1 MSNNRHLRIAQSIKR
16 ELSQLVQ
23 RDLKDERIS
32 GLFSITDVEVSQDC
46 RSARVYVSIYGNAE
60 DQKNTM
66 EALNDHLSF
75 IRGEICRRL
84 QIRFA
89 PEISFRL
96 DDSLERG
103 SRVSELLSK
112 IATGEEEA

>member
-1 MSNNRHLRIAQSIKR
+1 
-16 ELSQLVQ
+16 
-23 RDLKDERIS
+23 
-32 GLFSITDVEVSQDC
+32 
-46 RSARVYVSIYGNAE
+46 
-60 DQKNTM
+60 M